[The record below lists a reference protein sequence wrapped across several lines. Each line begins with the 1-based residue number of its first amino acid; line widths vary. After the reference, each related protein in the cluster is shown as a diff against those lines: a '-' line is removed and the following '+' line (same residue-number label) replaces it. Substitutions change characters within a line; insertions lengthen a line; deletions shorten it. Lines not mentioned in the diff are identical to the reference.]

1 MRIGF
6 GEPMTD
12 DNIWLRGRNEERSA
26 LDGILLAIDGVRRAD
41 GSLFPFG
48 ARVRLSSVQAPEHK
62 QRDDT
67 ETST

>member
-1 MRIGF
+1 
-6 GEPMTD
+6 MTD

-41 GSLFPFG
+41 GTHVPLRG
-48 ARVRLSSVQAPEHK
+48 ADAPQQRLRAPEHK